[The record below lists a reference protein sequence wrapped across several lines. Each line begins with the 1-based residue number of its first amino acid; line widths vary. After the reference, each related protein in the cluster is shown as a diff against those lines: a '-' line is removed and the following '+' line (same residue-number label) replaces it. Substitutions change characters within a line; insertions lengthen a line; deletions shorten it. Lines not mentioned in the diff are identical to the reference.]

1 MRAIEIVERVALIL
15 AFVGV
20 LLIFQPFTHQLLLY
34 GFLLVGLGGFIYVY
48 TTYLPRNPNSR
59 ITVKTIV
66 RWIITLVGVVVFFVV
81 LSINL
86 APLLV

>member
-1 MRAIEIVERVALIL
+1 
-15 AFVGV
+15 
-20 LLIFQPFTHQLLLY
+20 
-34 GFLLVGLGGFIYVY
+34 LLVGLGGFIYVY

>member
-15 AFVGV
+15 AFIGV

-48 TTYLPRNPNSR
+48 TTYLPRNPKSR

>member
-15 AFVGV
+15 AFIGV

-34 GFLLVGLGGFIYVY
+34 GFLLVGIGGFIYVY
-48 TTYLPRNPNSR
+48 TTYLPRNPISR
-59 ITVKTIV
+59 ISVKTIV

>member
-15 AFVGV
+15 AFIGV

-48 TTYLPRNPNSR
+48 TTYLPRNPISR

>member
-48 TTYLPRNPNSR
+48 TTYLPRNPISR

>member
-1 MRAIEIVERVALIL
+1 VRAIEIVERVALIL
-15 AFVGV
+15 AFIGV

-48 TTYLPRNPNSR
+48 TTYLPRNPISR

>member
-15 AFVGV
+15 AFIGV

-48 TTYLPRNPNSR
+48 TTYLPRNPISR
-59 ITVKTIV
+59 ISVKTIV